1 MLRICPNCEYQG
13 DEKVCPFDGFPM
25 VSAAEYGDGTSHP
38 LIGRVFEERYEIE
51 ELLGKGGMGWVFQ
64 ARHRKTGQKVALK
77 VMRKGDESD
86 LARVKR
92 FYAEARMSSQLTQPH
107 TVRVFDFGS
116 SDDGYLYMSMELLS
130 GQSMADLVTDSAPL
144 EPRRVAKIVQQI
156 CFALQE
162 AHALGLI
169 HRDLKPE
176 NIFLCEV
183 HSDPE
188 FVKVVD
194 FGVAKALEA
203 NADDELSRITR
214 TGTTVGTPAYMAPEQ
229 AILDE
234 MDGRTDLYALGVL
247 AYEALSGKVPFEYDS
262 AFKMLMAHIEEE
274 LPPLPDEVKGVP
286 LPIELRTLVEEM
298 LAKNKEARPDTAQEI
313 AERLEPYVAGHGPVA
328 YSTDPDRVPAVRSL
342 PRPQRPSPKRR
353 IVMNYV
359 LPGLTFL
366 LLVAVGI
373 WVILGPGASNRS
385 TRIAGDSS
393 QIEPPPLVVGGAIDA
408 GPAAPTPMAP
418 GAFEPTTAADLAREN
433 PGAFDRTIYLGK
445 LGRKRGGF
453 LHCAKRYLS
462 KVPTGKTVPLGLSFT
477 VGPDGRVATVK
488 LASSPLH
495 TPEFVACIRRLIHSI
510 KFPPSGAKI
519 SMNVPGSLLMTR

>member
-328 YSTDPDRVPAVRSL
+328 YSTDPDRVAPARSL
-342 PRPQRPSPKRR
+342 PKPRRSSPKRQ

-366 LLVAVGI
+366 LLVTFGI
-373 WVILGPGASNRS
+373 WIILGPGASKRAKRVNDGNSPADRP
-385 TRIAGDSS
+385 T
-393 QIEPPPLVVGGAIDA
+393 LVVGAIKDA
-408 GPAAPTPMAP
+408 GTAPVPMDA
-418 GAFEPTTAADLAREN
+418 GAFEPPTLLDLAREN
-433 PGAFDRTIYLGK
+433 PRAFDRTIYLRRIDQK
-445 LGRKRGGF
+445 KGGF

-462 KVPTGKTVPLGLSFT
+462 KVPTGKTVPMGLSFT
-477 VGPDGRVATVK
+477 VGPAGKVTSVK
-488 LASSPLH
+488 LAPSPLH
-495 TPEFVACIRRLIHSI
+495 TPEFVACIRRLIGSI
-510 KFPPSGAKI
+510 KFPASRAKI
-519 SMNVPGSLLMTR
+519 SMNVPASLLMTR